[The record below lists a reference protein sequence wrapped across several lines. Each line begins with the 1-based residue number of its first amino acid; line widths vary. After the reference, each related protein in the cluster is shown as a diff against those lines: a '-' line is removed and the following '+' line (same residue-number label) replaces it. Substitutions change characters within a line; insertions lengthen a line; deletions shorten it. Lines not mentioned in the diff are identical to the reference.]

1 MAKANGIYERKGK
14 NGEVTYYTRYSYTYR
29 DDQGNEKFKD
39 IKEKV
44 GRKSQGFTRQ
54 MAKEA
59 LRARL
64 GEIAQGRFNLDKARK
79 PHAFGEL
86 VERYLKHAES
96 YKASFHREKYSIR
109 GLQEYFGSATYLSNI
124 TTWRVEKWKR
134 ERAKKVQSSTVNR
147 ELTILKH
154 MLKMAVRWELASA
167 NPAATVSPFPTQ
179 EARIRF
185 ASEDELPRL
194 IESCRN
200 QVTSPWLHPLVILAL
215 NTSARQGEILE
226 LLREGDADFERGL
239 IYFGRTKN
247 RRLKVIP
254 MNQAAREAVEW
265 FLQNSTGKYLV
276 SWPWGDPVGRT
287 TVYDAFNRACREAG
301 IENLH
306 FHDLRHTAASY
317 MVMNGVDLPTV
328 KEILGHRE
336 INMTLR
342 YSHLAPAHKAKA
354 VQQLGDALEQI
365 AKGEVFRQV
374 DAATNAQASSNLEH
388 FRNILVVKS
397 GRGLSV
403 IGSENKQKQ
412 IVTADQDW
420 WRRGESNPRPKV
432 FRQI

>member
-1 MAKANGIYERKGK
+1 
-14 NGEVTYYTRYSYTYR
+14 
-29 DDQGNEKFKD
+29 
-39 IKEKV
+39 
-44 GRKSQGFTRQ
+44 
-54 MAKEA
+54 
-59 LRARL
+59 
-64 GEIAQGRFNLDKARK
+64 RK

-86 VERYLKHAES
+86 VDRYLKHAES
-96 YKASFHREKYSIR
+96 YKASFNREKYAIE
-109 GLQEYFGSATYLSNI
+109 GLKEYFGSATHLSKI
-124 TTWRVEKWKR
+124 TTWTVEKWKR
-134 ERAKKVQSSTVNR
+134 ERAKQVQPSTVNR

-154 MLKMAVRWELASA
+154 MLKMAVRWELASV
-167 NPAATVSPFPTQ
+167 NPASVVSPFPIQ
-179 EARIRF
+179 EGRIRF
-185 ASEDELPRL
+185 ATEEELPKL

-200 QVTSPWLHPLVILAL
+200 QATSPWLHPLVVLAM
-215 NTSARQGEILE
+215 NTSARQGEILD
-226 LLREGDADFERGL
+226 LLREGDVDFERGL

-365 AKGEVFRQV
+365 AKGEAFRQV

-420 WRRGESNPRPKV
+420 WRRRELTPRSKGLRPK
-432 FRQI
+432 